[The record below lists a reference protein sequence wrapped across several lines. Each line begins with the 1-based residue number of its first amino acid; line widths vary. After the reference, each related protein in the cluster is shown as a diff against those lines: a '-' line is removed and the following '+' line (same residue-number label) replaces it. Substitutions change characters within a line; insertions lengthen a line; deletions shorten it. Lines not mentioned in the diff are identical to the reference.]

1 MSRILFFLLI
11 ASTTLQA
18 QDSTKNSNLGKLSG
32 QVRSFYLHTS
42 NKGDLKD
49 FDALATGGHLKYQN
63 TFAENWEFGVALYT
77 TANMGLEDLREP
89 DARTGK
95 TSRYEEGLFNRLNLD
110 QRVTAILGEL
120 YVGYQKEQHHFR
132 LGRMKYHSPLVNG
145 QDGRMIPSLFQGI
158 QYQFHSENTRI
169 GLALFNEVA
178 PRSTGEFFGIG
189 ESIGTYAVGRSQ
201 SGKPAAYAGQ
211 TEADFLFITHL
222 EQSISKNLNL
232 KAWNY
237 FTENVS
243 NSIYLK
249 PEWQLSGKFGIHA
262 EYLHQSRVGN
272 GGNAVDSLR
281 YFQDQNSDL
290 IGLQLRYK
298 PGKNKLFTL
307 AYDRIFSNGQ
317 YLSPREW
324 GREFLFSFQKRERSE
339 GSANNHALVFYYHQ
353 DLDLAEEQLRIQSI
367 FSLGHQWK
375 PSVLD
380 PVQSKYAVPDY
391 TQINWDLFFH
401 FKKLRNLK
409 PELLLVTKLA
419 SGDIPENPN
428 FFFNKTDMFQIN
440 LVLNYNF

>member
-63 TFAENWEFGVALYT
+63 TFAENWEVGVALYT
-77 TANMGLEDLREP
+77 TANMGLEDLSEP
-89 DARTGK
+89 DARTRK

-120 YVGYQKEQHHFR
+120 YVGYQKKQHHFR

-201 SGKPAAYAGQ
+201 SGKPAAYTGQ

-232 KAWNY
+232 KGWNY

-249 PEWQLSGKFGIHA
+249 PEWQLSGKFGIHG

-298 PGKNKLFTL
+298 LGKNKLFTL

-401 FKKLRNLK
+401 FRKLRNLK

-428 FFFNKTDMFQIN
+428 FYFNKTDMFQIN